1 MVCLGFC
8 KKELQ
13 NISVWR
19 HPLKMVAY
27 TLFSFSKS
35 LSLCVW
41 GFMSHVYLCPY
52 ECTAQ
57 RSQKRELDPKS
68 YRPCEWWK
76 SSTCSLPLSQPSQSV
91 VSHFSII
98 LLTYTHPEY
107 FKAKATFNSCNILF
121 LFYVYVLFVYTL
133 YSHKH
138 VYTFVYYICIHKLH
152 IALWIIT
159 SKKQD
164 WVISH

>member
-1 MVCLGFC
+1 MYGVLCRMYIYAHM
-8 KKELQ
+8 
-13 NISVWR
+13 N
-19 HPLKMVAY
+19 
-27 TLFSFSKS
+27 TLPRDPRKGSWIPR
-35 LSLCVW
+35 VTD
-41 GFMSHVYLCPY
+41 HVSDGTPPQIL
-52 ECTAQ
+52 
-57 RSQKRELDPKS
+57 
-68 YRPCEWWK
+68 WK

-133 YSHKH
+133 YSQQH

-152 IALWIIT
+152 IAL
-159 SKKQD
+159 
-164 WVISH
+164 